1 MEQSNSLRPPLNHD
15 TKANDERVRHLAAVR
30 RPELLRAASSGD
42 LQLLVEFLSKE
53 DGGPAAAAALAR
65 DVAILLEEAQ
75 PPALYP
81 SPTTEG
87 SSALHVVAASGDH
100 KGYLQVAEEIC
111 KKARQLLLACD
122 GNGDTP
128 LHRAVRAG
136 NAEMAFL
143 LIRQANCCGEGKAML
158 RMQNKRGETAL
169 HEAVRASHRIGM
181 RMVEELMSQDKEL
194 ARVVAR
200 DGTSALYL
208 ATSLHHTDIAQVLI
222 SHDRELPSTG
232 PNGQNALHPAVL
244 HSKKMT
250 TALLKLN
257 KDLTKQQDLTGS
269 TPTHFAASAD
279 DPSLEFFLYVFMER
293 TFSFYSLGIYF
304 APQNCLIKF
313 YRCLKLPLYQLV
325 EADPSSAFQPDND
338 GLFPVH
344 VAASAGNLVSVIILL
359 IMCPG
364 CAGLRDSQGRT
375 FLHTAVEKRSH
386 SIVKFVRMRPQFNSI
401 LNIQDNQGNTAL
413 HLAVLEGHLCIFQTL
428 IQNPH
433 VRVNLPNHEGKTPM
447 DLAESKAPP
456 GFYFGMH
463 AQRRIL
469 GTLTFVNAQNGNS
482 RRDHFKEK
490 FLPKLDKDEESKK
503 ITEFAQIVGICTV
516 LVATATFAAVF
527 TMPGGFRTDDSTG
540 NSNKAPAAAPSPGGL
555 IGTPIMAGKY
565 AFDGFVLANTLA
577 FSCSSIATFSLVY
590 CGMAAVDIEKRI
602 KLVSISLALL
612 NGAARSFCA
621 AFAFALYLLLS
632 PVALGTAIA
641 TATMTALVLLDAVR
655 FLWLLFIDTIIVL
668 NRRGGAAPLL
678 KLTTAFIV
686 NMVYLFWPY
695 IVIFSLLG
703 GKNKTLHSHQ

>member
-1 MEQSNSLRPPLNHD
+1 MEPSNHD
-15 TKANDERVRHLAAVR
+15 KKGNDQRVHDLAVVR
-30 RPELLRAASSGD
+30 RPELLRAASSGQ

-53 DGGPAAAAALAR
+53 DGASSAAAAALAR
-65 DVAILLEEAQ
+65 EVAICLEEAQ
-75 PPALYP
+75 AQLAPTLYP
-81 SPTTEG
+81 SAATEG
-87 SSALHVVAASGDH
+87 ASALHVVAASGDRP
-100 KGYLQVAEEIC
+100 GYLEVARTIC
-111 KKARQLLLACD
+111 QKAGQLLLAGD
-122 GNGDTP
+122 SNGDTP
-128 LHRAVRAG
+128 LHYAVRAG
-136 NAEMAFL
+136 NADMASL
-143 LIRQANCCGEGKAML
+143 LVGQADGSDDQRKAMV

-169 HEAVRASHRIGM
+169 HEAVRFGRTTGL
-181 RMVEELMSQDKEL
+181 RMVNALMAVDQEL

-200 DGTSALYL
+200 DGTSVLYL
-208 ATSLHHTDIAQVLI
+208 AISLHYNRIA
-222 SHDRELPSTG
+222 RELIRQDKELAFSG
-232 PNGQNALHPAVL
+232 PLGQNALHPAVL

-250 TALLKLN
+250 TALLTLN
-257 KDLTKQQDLTGS
+257 KDLTKQQDLSGS

-293 TFSFYSLGIYF
+293 TLEFYSLGIYF
-304 APQNCLIKF
+304 APQNWLIKL
-313 YRCLKLPLYQLV
+313 YKCLKLPLYQLV
-325 EADPSSAFQPDND
+325 DADPSSAFQPDND

-344 VAASAGNLVSVIILL
+344 VAAAAGNLVAVIILL

-386 SIVKFVRMRPQFNSI
+386 NIVKFVRMRPQFNSI

-413 HLAVLEGHLCIFQTL
+413 HLAILEGHLCIFQTL
-428 IQNPH
+428 IMNPH
-433 VRVNLPNHEGKTPM
+433 VRLNLPNHEGKTPM
-447 DLAESKAPP
+447 DLAESKAPK

-469 GTLTFVNAQNGNS
+469 GTLTFVNAQNGNC
-482 RRDHFKEK
+482 RRDRFKEK
-490 FLPKLDKDEESKK
+490 LIPKLDKDEESKK
-503 ITEFAQIVGICTV
+503 ITEFAQIVGICSV

-527 TMPGGFRTDDSTG
+527 TMPGGFRTEDNEGDG
-540 NSNKAPAAAPSPGGL
+540 QAKEPAAAPSPAGPV
-555 IGTPIMAGKY
+555 GTPILAGKY

-632 PVALGTAIA
+632 PVALATAIA
-641 TATMTALVLLDAVR
+641 TATMTALVLLDALR
-655 FLWLLFIDTIIVL
+655 FLWLLFVDTLIVL
-668 NRRGGAAPLL
+668 NRRGGPAPLL

-695 IVIFSLLG
+695 IIIFGLLG
-703 GKNKTLHSHQ
+703 GHNKSPLNSN

>member
-1 MEQSNSLRPPLNHD
+1 M
-15 TKANDERVRHLAAVR
+15 
-30 RPELLRAASSGD
+30 
-42 LQLLVEFLSKE
+42 
-53 DGGPAAAAALAR
+53 
-65 DVAILLEEAQ
+65 IL
-75 PPALYP
+75 
-81 SPTTEG
+81 
-87 SSALHVVAASGDH
+87 
-100 KGYLQVAEEIC
+100 
-111 KKARQLLLACD
+111 
-122 GNGDTP
+122 
-128 LHRAVRAG
+128 
-136 NAEMAFL
+136 
-143 LIRQANCCGEGKAML
+143 
-158 RMQNKRGETAL
+158 
-169 HEAVRASHRIGM
+169 
-181 RMVEELMSQDKEL
+181 
-194 ARVVAR
+194 
-200 DGTSALYL
+200 
-208 ATSLHHTDIAQVLI
+208 
-222 SHDRELPSTG
+222 
-232 PNGQNALHPAVL
+232 
-244 HSKKMT
+244 
-250 TALLKLN
+250 
-257 KDLTKQQDLTGS
+257 
-269 TPTHFAASAD
+269 
-279 DPSLEFFLYVFMER
+279 PSLEFFLYVFMER

-516 LVATATFAAVF
+516 LVATATFAAVS

-612 NGAARSFCA
+612 NGAA
-621 AFAFALYLLLS
+621 
-632 PVALGTAIA
+632 
-641 TATMTALVLLDAVR
+641 
-655 FLWLLFIDTIIVL
+655 
-668 NRRGGAAPLL
+668 
-678 KLTTAFIV
+678 
-686 NMVYLFWPY
+686 
-695 IVIFSLLG
+695 
-703 GKNKTLHSHQ
+703 